1 LRRTIT
7 LAIAG
12 ALVAALLAAC
22 SHDGRTLRPPAPGA
36 TAPPIPT
43 TTTAPAAVNPPVGS
57 NGSSGSSSAS
67 GTLVLTS
74 PAFADGGTIPAKFSC
89 HGENVS
95 PPLQWT
101 GVPADAVELAIA
113 VVDPDAEGG
122 FVHWVLANVDP
133 TATGLDE
140 GAFPEGAV
148 EARNDTSEFG
158 WFGPC
163 PPAGPAH
170 HYVFTLYALRS
181 HTGLEPGVG
190 GPEALQRL
198 AETPADTDTLTG
210 LFASGE

>member
-1 LRRTIT
+1 MRRA
-7 LAIAG
+7 LA
-12 ALVAALLAAC
+12 VAVAVALLAAC
-22 SHDGRTLRPPAPGA
+22 SHDGRALRPPAPGA
-36 TAPPIPT
+36 TAPPIAT
-43 TTTAPAAVNPPVGS
+43 TSTAPSAVNPPVGS
-57 NGSSGSSSAS
+57 NGSSSGSGSVSA
-67 GTLVLTS
+67 TLVLTS
-74 PAFADGGTIPAKFSC
+74 PAFSDGGTIPAKFSC
-89 HGENVS
+89 QGENIS

-113 VVDPDAEGG
+113 VVDRDAAGG
-122 FVHWVLANVDP
+122 FVHWVLANIDP

-181 HTGLEPGVG
+181 DLGLEPGVG
-190 GPEALQRL
+190 GPEALERL
-198 AETPADTDTLTG
+198 AAAPSETAMLTG
-210 LFASGE
+210 LFASAG